1 MNYSQG
7 WRTYCIREK
16 LTQPLFILYQSLTC
30 GTGFYSSKMHETV
43 WKGRKLVLR
52 DKETGES
59 IYETLWL
66 VESHTHYELLKT
78 LIKML
83 HTL

>member
-1 MNYSQG
+1 
-7 WRTYCIREK
+7 
-16 LTQPLFILYQSLTC
+16 
-30 GTGFYSSKMHETV
+30 MHETV